1 MQEPAFVPSWI
12 AHRVSHDADDG
23 LVRGCVLGDG
33 EIVRFLCEVINSG
46 WSTCNSSLR
55 AAHLAHLCTLS
66 MCMRHLV
73 RCELAGCGGGLEG
86 GRRHRSCGTPLGNCR
101 GLGARSS
108 DHRSLGDSGVGLGF
122 HHGRG
127 SRHGG
132 LVRGLSVVFIVLA
145 RRRGARRGLLP
156 RQLRQVIVLLLPSRP
171 ARWPFQYLHCGSVA
185 AELTPS
191 DPNPNPIALSLSL
204 SRSL

>member
-73 RCELAGCGGGLEG
+73 RCEFAGCGGGLEV
-86 GRRHRSCGTPLGNCR
+86 GRWHRSCDTQLGNRR

-108 DHRSLGDSGVGLGF
+108 DHRSLGNSGVGLGL
-122 HHGRG
+122 HHRRG
-127 SRHGG
+127 SRRGG
-132 LVRGLSVVFIVLA
+132 LARGLSVVLVVQV
-145 RRRGARRGLLP
+145 RKRGARRGLLP
-156 RQLRQVIVLLLPSRP
+156 RQLRQLAVVVLLPSRP
-171 ARWPFQYLHCGSVA
+171 GRWLLRYLQSGLSVA
-185 AELTPS
+185 SVGAQLTPS
-191 DPNPNPIALSLSL
+191 DSKPNPIQP
-204 SRSL
+204 